1 MMVVESAVMICLVL
15 RQKAL
20 GWGHSTIMLALSPS
34 KVTQFMFVLDE
45 QLKHLMQ
52 WTALEIR
59 VKNTIVM
66 HRAFGDLMVAGVET
80 L

>member
-1 MMVVESAVMICLVL
+1 
-15 RQKAL
+15 
-20 GWGHSTIMLALSPS
+20 
-34 KVTQFMFVLDE
+34 MFVLDE

-66 HRAFGDLMVAGVET
+66 HRAFEDLMVAGVET